1 MDDLKLAALLCTRLC
16 HDLVGPVG
24 AINNGL
30 ELLGDGGGDLD
41 DEVMALIQR
50 SARETARRLQFFRA
64 AFGLASGGKRGF
76 SSASEVAARFF
87 DGGKIALDWTGAAP
101 APFPAN
107 EDACAQIMLNLLLC
121 GAEMLPR
128 GGRLSARVAA
138 EAGKVALSV
147 AAAGP
152 TIKIDDDLETRLDGR
167 ATVATIDAR
176 RVQPHYTARL
186 VAALGGN
193 VELGDRTEGSVEV
206 RARVPAVGDKIR

>member
-30 ELLGDGGGDLD
+30 ELLGDGEGGID
-41 DEVMALIQR
+41 DEVMSLIQR
-50 SARETARRLQFFRA
+50 SARETTRRLRFFRA
-64 AFGLASGGKRGF
+64 AYGLASAGGRGF
-76 SSASEVAARFF
+76 SSASEIAAQFF
-87 DGGKIALDWTGAAP
+87 DGGKITLDWAGATP

-107 EDACAQIMLNLLLC
+107 EEACAQIVLNLLLC

-128 GGRLSARVAA
+128 GGRLAVRVAD
-138 EAGKVALSV
+138 ETDEIALSV
-147 AAAGP
+147 AASGP
-152 TIKIDDDLETRLDGR
+152 AIKIDDDLETRLDGR
-167 ATVATIDAR
+167 ATKATIDAR

-193 VELGDRTEGSVEV
+193 VALGGRTEGSVDV
-206 RARVPAVGDKIR
+206 RARVPTVGDRTH